1 MAQSNGV
8 TSEPAITTMNGAP
21 VLKPASTQRIGN
33 QLRAT
38 LLLQDINLLE
48 LIQHI
53 THERIPERVV
63 HARGTSAHGY
73 FEVTDDISDVT
84 SAAFLNRV
92 GKQTDLFCR
101 FSTVAGRAESAET
114 VRDTRGFAFKMFT
127 EEGNLDWLFLSTPVF
142 PIRDGAKFPSF
153 THATKKN
160 PRSGLPDHKAFW
172 DYFTHNQEG
181 IHFLMFL
188 FSDRA
193 TPVDFQH
200 ADIFSINTYK
210 FTKSDGSFT
219 YVKIHLKTNQ
229 GVKNFTQDEANQ
241 KAGVDP
247 DFQTRSLYEDIEN
260 QKYPTW
266 DVFAQI
272 IDPVKAENYH
282 INIFDATKTFPFSEF
297 PLRKFGKITL
307 NRNVDNFFAEQEQS
321 AFSPTN
327 LVPGWALTPDPIIQT
342 RALAYADT
350 QRYRLGANFVQL
362 PVNAPYKKP
371 FTPLIRDGA
380 ATING
385 NFGGTQN
392 YFPSS
397 FYNVGVATQYAQP
410 DEEQFQGTVVNF
422 ESQVVDAD
430 YAQPR
435 IFWEKTLAEE
445 PGQQDNLISN
455 VAGHLSSVT
464 GDMGLEVRQAVYA
477 MFGKVNSDLG
487 KRIETSTEAL
497 IKQNETVTVTK
508 DLNNIKISKQNGVKN
523 GIVNGNSHNSGMFA
537 HKNWN

>member
-1 MAQSNGV
+1 
-8 TSEPAITTMNGAP
+8 
-21 VLKPASTQRIGN
+21 
-33 QLRAT
+33 
-38 LLLQDINLLE
+38 
-48 LIQHI
+48 
-53 THERIPERVV
+53 
-63 HARGTSAHGY
+63 
-73 FEVTDDISDVT
+73 
-84 SAAFLNRV
+84 
-92 GKQTDLFCR
+92 
-101 FSTVAGRAESAET
+101 
-114 VRDTRGFAFKMFT
+114 
-127 EEGNLDWLFLSTPVF
+127 
-142 PIRDGAKFPSF
+142 
-153 THATKKN
+153 
-160 PRSGLPDHKAFW
+160 
-172 DYFTHNQEG
+172 
-181 IHFLMFL
+181 MFL

-327 LVPGWALTPDPIIQT
+327 LVPGWALTPDPSKFFLPVDKIYVPLFVTILTTIIVIQT

-380 ATING
+380 ATVNG
-385 NFGGTQN
+385 NLGGTPN

-397 FYNVGVATQYAQP
+397 FYNVGAATQYAQP

-422 ESQVVDAD
+422 ESEVVDAD
-430 YAQPR
+430 YVQPR

-455 VAGHLSSVT
+455 VAGHLSAVT
-464 GDMGLEVRQAVYA
+464 GDKGLEVRQAVY
-477 MFGKVNSDLG
+477 GKKS
-487 KRIETSTEAL
+487 IHPL
-497 IKQNETVTVTK
+497 IY
-508 DLNNIKISKQNGVKN
+508 LIY
-523 GIVNGNSHNSGMFA
+523 
-537 HKNWN
+537 

>member
-8 TSEPAITTMNGAP
+8 MQKPAITTMNGAP
-21 VLKPASTQRIGN
+21 ILKPAATQRIGN

-53 THERIPERVV
+53 THERIPERLV

-84 SAAFLNRV
+84 SAAFLNKV
-92 GKQTDLFCR
+92 GKKTDLFCR
-101 FSTVAGRAESAET
+101 LSTVAGRADSAET

-210 FTKSDGSFT
+210 FTKTDGSFT
-219 YVKIHLKTNQ
+219 YVKIHLKPNQ
-229 GVKNFTQDEANQ
+229 GVKNFTQAEADL

-260 QKYPTW
+260 EIYPSW
-266 DVFAQI
+266 NVFAQI

-282 INIFDATKTFPFSEF
+282 INIFDATKTFPLSEF

-307 NRNVDNFFAEQEQS
+307 NKNVDNFFAEQEQS

-350 QRYRLGANFVQL
+350 QRHRLGTNFIQL
-362 PVNAPYKKP
+362 PVNAPHNRS
-371 FTPLIRDGA
+371 FNPLIRDGA

-385 NFGGTQN
+385 NLGGTEN

-397 FYNVGVATQYAQP
+397 FYNVGVAAQYAQP
-410 DEEQFQGTVVNF
+410 DEEQFQGTIVSF

-430 YAQPR
+430 YVQAR
-435 IFWEKTLAEE
+435 VFWEKTLVKE
-445 PGQQDNLISN
+445 PGQQDNFISN
-455 VAGHLSSVT
+455 VAGHLGSVT
-464 GDMGLEVRQAVYA
+464 GNKGLQVRQAVYA
-477 MFGKVNSDLG
+477 MFTKVNADLG
-487 KRIETSTEAL
+487 NLIQTSTEAL
-497 IKQNETVTVTK
+497 IKQSEASVMTK
-508 DLNNIKISKQNGVKN
+508 KMDNVRINK
-523 GIVNGNSHNSGMFA
+523 VNGASNVNSHNSGMFA